1 MYFNFLKCA
10 TQIFESE
17 YLGEKTGI
25 VLVEK
30 EERFV
35 KKKLFFLYIGCGK
48 SLLKYFNISFKN
60 PAFEHMFLNY
70 LPRRDYVDVS
80 LKILNGKS

>member
-1 MYFNFLKCA
+1 M
-10 TQIFESE
+10 
-17 YLGEKTGI
+17 GEKTGI

>member
-1 MYFNFLKCA
+1 M
-10 TQIFESE
+10 
-17 YLGEKTGI
+17 GEKTGI
-25 VLVEK
+25 VVVEK

-35 KKKLFFLYIGCGK
+35 KKKLFLLYIGCDK
-48 SLLKYFNISFKN
+48 SPLKYLNISFKN
-60 PAFEHMFLNY
+60 PAFEHIFLNY